1 MVEIG
6 TSNFYISEED
16 LSVSPSTT
24 EGVASHC
31 SNLNNTDNQNK
42 QEVKQMTISI
52 ETIQN
57 KINSINS
64 KKQKVAKL
72 TSEIE
77 MLTKEV
83 ADKVEL
89 LDNLENEID
98 NQISEKTKELES
110 LKEISEHLNEGNNTP
125 DTEDIDKTDNKEIEQ
140 LENIYSEEELKLN
153 PLTRNEIEQ
162 ICKEKGLTLANGLL
176 TNNSVVQ
183 LIIEIK
189 NHIHKLS
196 PENLE
201 ESLMVISN
209 DYKWYSY
216 VVNEK
221 QREAIQIE
229 LEEAIKEAQDL
240 PF

>member
-16 LSVSPSTT
+16 LSVS
-24 EGVASHC
+24 SHC

-98 NQISEKTKELES
+98 NQISEKTKELEG
-110 LKEISEHLNEGNNTP
+110 LKEISEHLNEENNTL
-125 DTEDIDKTDNKEIEQ
+125 DTEDINKTDDEKIEQ

-162 ICKEKGLTLANGLL
+162 ICEEKGLTLANGLL
-176 TNNSVVQ
+176 TNNSVTQ

-189 NHIHKLS
+189 SHIHKLS

-201 ESLMVISN
+201 ESLMIISN

>member
-16 LSVSPSTT
+16 LSVS
-24 EGVASHC
+24 SHC

-98 NQISEKTKELES
+98 NQISEKTKELEG
-110 LKEISEHLNEGNNTP
+110 LKEISEHLNEENNTP
-125 DTEDIDKTDNKEIEQ
+125 DTEDIDKTDDEKIEQ

-162 ICKEKGLTLANGLL
+162 ICEEKGLTLANGLL
-176 TNNSVVQ
+176 TNNSVTQ

-189 NHIHKLS
+189 SHIHKLS

-201 ESLMVISN
+201 ESLMIISN

-216 VVNEK
+216 VVNEE